1 MPRGERTIQRYSPDF
16 VISAGT
22 QVVLKA
28 SKALAG
34 GEEHKKP
41 GSVGVVVESPPSN
54 EHPYIVQF
62 ADGQTV
68 KAFYRELALR
78 RQEVDAEP
86 SEVSE
91 DLRQF
96 VIGPSISTCVRED
109 NVAGAARLHPGE
121 RVSDLGTEEHG
132 R

>member
-28 SKALAG
+28 SQGLTVG
-34 GEEHKKP
+34 QDLKKP

-54 EHPYIVQF
+54 EHPYLVKF

-68 KAFYRELALR
+68 KAYYRELALR
-78 RQEVDAEP
+78 RQEVDVEL
-86 SEVSE
+86 SGVSE
-91 DLRQF
+91 DLRQYIIYRCQ
-96 VIGPSISTCVRED
+96 VGSK
-109 NVAGAARLHPGE
+109 
-121 RVSDLGTEEHG
+121 
-132 R
+132 

>member
-1 MPRGERTIQRYSPDF
+1 MPRGERTTQRYSSDF

-28 SKALAG
+28 FKALAG

-54 EHPYIVQF
+54 EHLYIVQF

-68 KAFYRELALR
+68 KAYDCDLALR
-78 RQEVDAEP
+78 RQQVDSEL
-86 SEVSE
+86 SEVPE
-91 DLRQF
+91 DLRTFIIYRCQ
-96 VIGPSISTCVRED
+96 VGSKAYGLATED
-109 NVAGAARLHPGE
+109 
-121 RVSDLGTEEHG
+121 SDDDLRRSLWT
-132 R
+132 RWA